1 MEDFPAYINIL
12 TYAFIVM
19 YMLSVPLE
27 TTRGEIIKTHGESQG
42 LC

>member
-1 MEDFPAYINIL
+1 
-12 TYAFIVM
+12 VM

>member
-1 MEDFPAYINIL
+1 MEDFPTYINIL